1 MGFDDLL
8 HQLQESATG
17 MQESATGI
25 VECGADILKMVDI
38 PKVDDI
44 DFEGIIKAIE
54 DTNQCL
60 EELNKIRDNLEKL
73 TRR

>member
-1 MGFDDLL
+1 MGFDNLFDDLP
-8 HQLQESATG
+8 QL
-17 MQESATGI
+17 QESATGI

-54 DTNQCL
+54 DTNQFL

-73 TRR
+73 TRC